1 MGFTKRTPYASRFS
15 YDDPWLASF
24 IQTFQKAVDLAGA
37 GFISDFIPAL
47 TFLDRKKLQGFRDIT
62 ESFNALLSKEYKEH
76 REVFDFSEKI
86 RRCFFLD
93 ECRRTNIR
101 KHARFS
107 QAYCDSVAQLLYLLI
122 TEDTCA

>member
-1 MGFTKRTPYASRFS
+1 MRACRFS
-15 YDDPWLASF
+15 YDDIWLANF
-24 IQTFQKAVDLAGA
+24 IHQFQQADDLVGA
-37 GFISDFIPAL
+37 GFISDFMPAL
-47 TFLDRKKLQGFRDIT
+47 TFLDRKKLQGFRDVID
-62 ESFNALLSKEYKEH
+62 SFNTLLSKEYKEH